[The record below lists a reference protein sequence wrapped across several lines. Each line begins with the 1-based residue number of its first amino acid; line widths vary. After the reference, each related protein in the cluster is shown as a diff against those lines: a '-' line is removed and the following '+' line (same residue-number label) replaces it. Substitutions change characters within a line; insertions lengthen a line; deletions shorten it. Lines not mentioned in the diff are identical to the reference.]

1 VWNVKTIVL
10 PVITGTIGTISK
22 TLKKHHNNIKVKH
35 YIKETQQT
43 ATLGIAHIFRR
54 VLI

>member
-1 VWNVKTIVL
+1 MWNLKTRVP
-10 PVITGTIGTISK
+10 PVITGAIGTISK
-22 TLKKHHNNIKVKH
+22 SFKKYLKNIKKKH

-43 ATLGIAHIFRR
+43 ATLGTAHIFRR